1 MKYPKYLS
9 IGNWLFI
16 HIAPDTFDKHPIGGA
31 IPENLYIVGPFY
43 DGLYLSLQ
51 KHLRT
56 YEGLI
61 ADGATKPD
69 DKELLR
75 LIKK

>member
-1 MKYPKYLS
+1 M
-9 IGNWLFI
+9 
-16 HIAPDTFDKHPIGGA
+16 HIAPDTFDRYPVGGA

-43 DGLYLSLQ
+43 DGLYLNLQ

-61 ADGATKPD
+61 ADGATEPN

-75 LIKK
+75 LIKE

>member
-16 HIAPDTFDKHPIGGA
+16 HIAPDTFASHPIGGA

-61 ADGATKPD
+61 ADGAIEPD

>member
-1 MKYPKYLS
+1 MEYPKYLS
-9 IGNWLFI
+9 IENWLFI
-16 HIAPDTFDKHPIGGA
+16 HIAPETFDNHPVGGA

-43 DGLYLSLQ
+43 DGLYLNLQ

-61 ADGATKPD
+61 AAGATEPD
-69 DKELLR
+69 DEELLR
-75 LIKK
+75 LIK

>member
-1 MKYPKYLS
+1 M
-9 IGNWLFI
+9 
-16 HIAPDTFDKHPIGGA
+16 HIAPDTFDKYPVGGA

-43 DGLYLSLQ
+43 DGLYLNLQ

-61 ADGATKPD
+61 ADGATEPN

-75 LIKK
+75 LIKE